1 MKNANEIICREA
13 QYIIENNATVRETG
27 RYFGRSKSAVH
38 QDMRDK
44 LPRINR
50 TLAVDVSKI
59 LSINLAERHNRG
71 GQSTKERWEKMRSN

>member
-71 GQSTKERWEKMRSN
+71 GQSTKARWEKMRSN